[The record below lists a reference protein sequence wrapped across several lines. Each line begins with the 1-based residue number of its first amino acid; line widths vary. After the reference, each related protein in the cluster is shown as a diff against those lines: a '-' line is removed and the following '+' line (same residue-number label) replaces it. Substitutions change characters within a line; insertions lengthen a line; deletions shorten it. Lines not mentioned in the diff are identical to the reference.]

1 MFRLSQL
8 TTEYVNARMHRHSCN
23 VQKVIFIIWIESF
36 ENAGY
41 AEYEVGDRVREL
53 LS

>member
-1 MFRLSQL
+1 MTRLSQL
-8 TTEYVNARMHRHSCN
+8 TAGYVQSKIAAWGS
-23 VQKVIFIIWIESF
+23 VQKAISIIYLESF

-41 AEYEVGDRVREL
+41 AEHEVGDRVREL